1 MPGAVVWTPAQAL
14 GHLRGT
20 SFARPDLFGG
30 CHDRFETE
38 VLELLERYSERVGL
52 VQDEMSTVL
61 PARRPEGK
69 A

>member
-1 MPGAVVWTPAQAL
+1 MPCLDASSGSRLPARYEL
-14 GHLRGT
+14 
-20 SFARPDLFGG
+20 ARPDLFGG